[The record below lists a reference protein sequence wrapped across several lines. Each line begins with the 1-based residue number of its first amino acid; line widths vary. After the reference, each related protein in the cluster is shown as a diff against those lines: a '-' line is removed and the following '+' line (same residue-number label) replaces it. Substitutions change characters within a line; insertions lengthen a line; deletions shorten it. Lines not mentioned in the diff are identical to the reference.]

1 MYLDLHT
8 LFKLLLVFYLN
19 SQFSLAQERF
29 EPIKLSEDNFII
41 NGLLDEEAWQNATL
55 VTIENEI
62 RPGNNTAARVE
73 TRGLITYTDTH
84 LFVGFHALDNPKNIR
99 ASILLAL
106 SYKTGKYG
114 NL

>member
-8 LFKLLLVFYLN
+8 LFKLVLVFYLN

-29 EPIKLSEDNFII
+29 EPTKLLEDSFII
-41 NGLLDEEAWQNATL
+41 DGLLDEEAWKNATL

-73 TRGLITYTDTH
+73 TRGLITYTNTH
-84 LFVGFHALDNPKNIR
+84 FFIGFHALDNPENIR
-99 ASILLAL
+99 AV
-106 SYKTGKYG
+106 SYTHLTLPTKRIV
-114 NL
+114 